1 MEQDILTSSFIDLRD
16 KLHHIALGYLQN
28 DEDARDALQ
37 DTWLKLKLKSRVS
50 DSSEAGNKLVRALRN
65 ACIDKLR
72 KRGVRSIEE
81 SAMPVSL
88 QYNMEPE
95 DIDTLEKLLQNG
107 LTPRQQQIFNLV
119 THEGGDYKNIAE
131 ELHMSVE
138 AVRMDMSR
146 IRKKIR
152 ETYKKLNGWN
162 R

>member
-1 MEQDILTSSFIDLRD
+1 
-16 KLHHIALGYLQN
+16 
-28 DEDARDALQ
+28 
-37 DTWLKLKLKSRVS
+37 
-50 DSSEAGNKLVRALRN
+50 
-65 ACIDKLR
+65 
-72 KRGVRSIEE
+72 
-81 SAMPVSL
+81 MPVSL

-119 THEGGDYKNIAE
+119 THEGVDYKNIAE